1 MSDHLKS
8 TSLLC
13 AFIHVETFTHLTD
26 ITKQPSMNHLTV
38 TNWLGVIFINKVKLA
53 SGQQSS
59 IRSTVP
65 ESPPVH
71 SQ

>member
-26 ITKQPSMNHLTV
+26 ITKQPSMNRLTV
-38 TNWLGVIFINKVKLA
+38 TNWLGVIFINKVKL
-53 SGQQSS
+53 G
-59 IRSTVP
+59 IRSAIIHQVN
-65 ESPPVH
+65 SP
-71 SQ
+71 

>member
-26 ITKQPSMNHLTV
+26 IKKQLSMNRLTV
-38 TNWLGVIFINKVKLA
+38 TNWLGVIFINKVKL
-53 SGQQSS
+53 G
-59 IRSTVP
+59 IRSAIIHQVN
-65 ESPPVH
+65 SP
-71 SQ
+71 

>member
-38 TNWLGVIFINKVKLA
+38 TNWLGVIFINKVKL
-53 SGQQSS
+53 G
-59 IRSTVP
+59 IRSAIIHQVS
-65 ESPPVH
+65 SP
-71 SQ
+71 